1 MLLFQVYPIMLAT
14 AASINTDNLSL
25 FDAHFAVAVT
35 ASPVSVY
42 LAYSAARDVF
52 NRPNTLFRNL
62 TSGKT
67 LIRCLGLALPV
78 LWLAVNLTISFSPRA
93 FRNSPE
99 NCQKMTVIGWFEFQ
113 VVSNF
118 IGVLD
123 VMGRRDL
130 WNDLEGRGGLGAISL
145 ILMWIWAVYLVRHRY
160 DILNEIR
167 LRQERQAT
175 HKFFRRKLLVV
186 WSMVSAP
193 WWAPISFHP
202 EQSPR
207 TDLSLGLW

>member
-1 MLLFQVYPIMLAT
+1 
-14 AASINTDNLSL
+14 
-25 FDAHFAVAVT
+25 
-35 ASPVSVY
+35 
-42 LAYSAARDVF
+42 
-52 NRPNTLFRNL
+52 
-62 TSGKT
+62 
-67 LIRCLGLALPV
+67 
-78 LWLAVNLTISFSPRA
+78 
-93 FRNSPE
+93 
-99 NCQKMTVIGWFEFQ
+99 MTVIGWFEFQ

-145 ILMWIWAVYLVRHRY
+145 TLMWIWAVYLVRHRY

-167 LRQERQAT
+167 LRQEPQAT
-175 HKFFRRKLLVV
+175 HRFFRRKLLVV
-186 WSMVSAP
+186 WSVVSAS

-202 EQSPR
+202 KRSPL

>member
-1 MLLFQVYPIMLAT
+1 MHLSQVYPIMLAT

-35 ASPVSVY
+35 ASPVSMY
-42 LAYSAARDVF
+42 LAYSAVRDVF
-52 NRPNTLFRNL
+52 NRPNTLFRKL
-62 TSGKT
+62 TYGKT

-78 LWLAVNLTISFSPRA
+78 LWFAINLIISFSPRA

-99 NCQKMTVIGWFEFQ
+99 NCQKMTIMGWFEFQ
-113 VVSNF
+113 AVSNF

-145 ILMWIWAVYLVRHRY
+145 TLMWIWAGYLVRHLY

-167 LRQERQAT
+167 LRQEQQTT
-175 HKFFRRKLLVV
+175 HNFFRRKLFVV
-186 WSMVSAP
+186 WSVVSAS
-193 WWAPISFHP
+193 W
-202 EQSPR
+202 
-207 TDLSLGLW
+207 